1 MPEILEG
8 LSTIGF
14 HLTRIT
20 NGTRITTQF
29 VERLDRLPVAI
40 SVSLV
45 TLDRVTYR
53 HIAASITWR
62 RFLEGIAL
70 SKAFFVPSD
79 GGSGNATAW
88 CQYPPALSIN

>member
-14 HLTRIT
+14 HLTRNT

-70 SKAFFVPSD
+70 SKAFLSHRTEAR
-79 GGSGNATAW
+79 ATQRRGANTH
-88 CQYPPALSIN
+88 QRYR